1 MLGSRMGSEES
12 LSFLERIRKFMDKI
26 FKIGEK
32 EVVILVDGPNTL
44 RKINGKRVSLKDI
57 IEEVKKIGRIRAA
70 KAVITTDAPAS
81 LIKALQTS
89 GFEIILA
96 KEEAIYVTLAIETMK
111 IIHEYSPDVIVIVSR
126 DSRCLPI
133 VHKIKQRGI
142 KVYVA
147 GYEPGFSTALK
158 NAADDIIYLKLQGGE

>member
-1 MLGSRMGSEES
+1 MGSEES
-12 LSFLERIRKFMDKI
+12 LGFFEKIKRVMDKI

-32 EVVILVDGPNTL
+32 EVIVLIDGPNTL

-70 KAVITTDAPAS
+70 RAVITTDAPTS
-81 LIKALQTS
+81 LVKALQTS

-96 KEEAIYVTLAIETMK
+96 KEEATYVTLAVEAVK
-111 IIHEYSPDVIVIVSR
+111 IIYEYSPDVIVIVSR
-126 DSRCLPI
+126 DSRCLPLI
-133 VHKIKQRGI
+133 HKIKQKGI

-147 GYEPGFSTALK
+147 GYDPGFSTALK
-158 NAADDIIYLKLQGGE
+158 NAADDVIYLKLQGGE